1 MNILE
6 KEQEFKEWL
15 KKVCLYKDN
24 TIDSRITN
32 CKKVNDVY
40 NLYDYFKKG
49 KTEVI
54 IKLFTYTTDD
64 KDSGLKPLHAIPIN
78 GNLYTGTHTY
88 KSAIKLYFSFLNYYE
103 IEQKE
108 TKLTDIKIFKEKEYI
123 SYLDK
128 NISKVNDYVNY
139 IKNIYKLLGV
149 ELYSI
154 VEDIYRLHNIQ
165 LLHYLKEEGAKYLLS
180 TFKDLSSITQYT
192 SGFRKYLD
200 FIEQAIYDDFDTISD
215 PDIEDETEVSE
226 EYKIEELLFIPKDSY
241 TSEEIRQKFSNRLT
255 SQNRFNQKS
264 DFYFPIRFIGQYFN
278 KIGDKKYFKD
288 IINKQ
293 IDNIQFF
300 HNKDQHDFIKNLK
313 ELSISEDGHVF
324 INGKAIL
331 SEDPKNNTY
340 VPFEINKVSE
350 IDIDHKKSM
359 DSILRELKGED
370 FGQLVKITKALN
382 EKIKKRNNK
391 KLAKKGTIL
400 SDDVEFRNSIDKI
413 ELKREFEYIIGKM
426 ELQLMQNTHN
436 NYKRNKV

>member
-1 MNILE
+1 MNTLE
-6 KEQEFKEWL
+6 KEQEFKKWL
-15 KKVCLYKDN
+15 EQGRYEKR
-24 TIDSRITN
+24 TIESRITN
-32 CKKVNDVY
+32 FKTVNQKYD
-40 NLYDYFKKG
+40 LYKYFKEG
-49 KTEVI
+49 NTQEI
-54 IKLFTYTTDD
+54 YRLFTYSTDD
-64 KDSGLKPLHAIPIN
+64 MNNGLKPLHAIPIE
-78 GNLYTGTHTY
+78 GNPYTGTHTY
-88 KSAIKLYFSFLNYYE
+88 KSAIKLYFTFLNYYE

-108 TKLTDIKIFKEKEYI
+108 TKLTDINIFKEKDYI

-128 NISKVNDYVNY
+128 NIKKVNDYINY

-154 VEDIYRLHNIQ
+154 VEDIYKLHNIQ

-200 FIEQAIYDDFDTISD
+200 FIEQAIYNDFDTISD
-215 PDIEDETEVSE
+215 PDIEDETEISE
-226 EYKIEELLFIPKDSY
+226 ENKIEELLFIPKDSY
-241 TSEEIRQKFSNRLT
+241 TFEEIRKKFFNRLT

-264 DFYFPIRFIGQYFN
+264 NFYFPIRFIGQYFS
-278 KIGDKKYFKD
+278 KIGDKEYFKD

-300 HNKDQHDFIKNLK
+300 YNRDHHDIIKNLK

-324 INGKAIL
+324 INGETIFSKD
-331 SEDPKNNTY
+331 SKNDTY
-340 VPFEINKVSE
+340 VPFEINKISE

-359 DSILRELKGED
+359 DSILQELKGED

-382 EKIKKRNNK
+382 EKTKKRNNK

-400 SDDVEFRNSIDKI
+400 SDNVEFRNSINKT
-413 ELKREFEYIIGKM
+413 ELKREFEYIINKM

>member
-1 MNILE
+1 MRILE

-15 KKVCLYKDN
+15 EQGHYEKRTIGSRIANCKTVNEKYDLYK
-24 TIDSRITN
+24 
-32 CKKVNDVY
+32 
-40 NLYDYFKKG
+40 YFKEG
-49 KTEVI
+49 KTQEI
-54 IKLFTYTTDD
+54 YRLFTYTTDD

-78 GNLYTGTHTY
+78 GNPYTGTHTY
-88 KSAIKLYFSFLNYYE
+88 KSTIKLYFSFLGYYE
-103 IEQKE
+103 IKQKE
-108 TKLTDIKIFKEKEYI
+108 TKLTDINIFKEDDYI
-123 SYLDK
+123 SYLDE
-128 NISKVNDYVNY
+128 NISKVKDYINY

-154 VEDIYRLHNIQ
+154 VEDIYKSHNID
-165 LLHYLKEEGAKYLLS
+165 LLHYLKDEGAKYLLS

-200 FIEQAIYDDFDTISD
+200 FIEQAIYNDFDTISD
-215 PDIEDETEVSE
+215 PDIEDETEISE
-226 EYKIEELLFIPKDSY
+226 KYKIEELLFIPKDSY
-241 TSEEIRQKFSNRLT
+241 TFEEIREKFFNRLT

-300 HNKDQHDFIKNLK
+300 YDKDRHDIIKNLK
-313 ELSISEDGHVF
+313 KLSISEDGRVF
-324 INGKAIL
+324 INGEAIL
-331 SEDPKNNTY
+331 SEDSKNNY
-340 VPFEINKVSE
+340 VPFEVNEISE

-370 FGQLVKITKALN
+370 FGQLVKITRALN

-400 SDDVEFRNSIDKI
+400 SDDVEFRNSIDKT

>member
-1 MNILE
+1 MRILE

-15 KKVCLYKDN
+15 EQGHYEKRTIGSRIANCKTVNEKYDLYK
-24 TIDSRITN
+24 
-32 CKKVNDVY
+32 
-40 NLYDYFKKG
+40 YFKEG
-49 KTEVI
+49 KTQEI
-54 IKLFTYTTDD
+54 YRLFTYTTDD

-78 GNLYTGTHTY
+78 GNPYTGTHTY
-88 KSAIKLYFSFLNYYE
+88 KSTIKLYFSFLGYYE
-103 IEQKE
+103 IKQKE
-108 TKLTDIKIFKEKEYI
+108 TKLTDINIFKEDDYI
-123 SYLDK
+123 SYLDE
-128 NISKVNDYVNY
+128 NISKVKDYINY

-154 VEDIYRLHNIQ
+154 VEDIYKSHNID
-165 LLHYLKEEGAKYLLS
+165 LLHYLKDEGAKYLLS

-192 SGFRKYLD
+192 SGFRKYID
-200 FIEQAIYDDFDTISD
+200 FIEQAIYNDFDTISD
-215 PDIEDETEVSE
+215 PDIEDETEISE
-226 EYKIEELLFIPKDSY
+226 KYKIEELLFIPKDSY
-241 TSEEIRQKFSNRLT
+241 TFEEIREKFFNRLT

-278 KIGDKKYFKD
+278 KTGDKKYFEN

-293 IDNIQFF
+293 ISNIQFF
-300 HNKDQHDFIKNLK
+300 YNKDHHDIIKNLK
-313 ELSISEDGHVF
+313 ELSISEDGRVF
-324 INGKAIL
+324 INGEAIL
-331 SEDPKNNTY
+331 SEDSKNNY
-340 VPFEINKVSE
+340 VPFEVNEISE

-400 SDDVEFRNSIDKI
+400 SDDVEFRNSIDKT

>member
-1 MNILE
+1 M
-6 KEQEFKEWL
+6 
-15 KKVCLYKDN
+15 
-24 TIDSRITN
+24 
-32 CKKVNDVY
+32 
-40 NLYDYFKKG
+40 
-49 KTEVI
+49 
-54 IKLFTYTTDD
+54 
-64 KDSGLKPLHAIPIN
+64 IN
-78 GNLYTGTHTY
+78 N
-88 KSAIKLYFSFLNYYE
+88 NE
-103 IEQKE
+103 C
-108 TKLTDIKIFKEKEYI
+108 
-123 SYLDK
+123 
-128 NISKVNDYVNY
+128 KVNDYVNY
-139 IKNIYKLLGV
+139 IKNVYKLLGV

-400 SDDVEFRNSIDKI
+400 SDDVEFRKSLNRFRKLGVIK
-413 ELKREFEYIIGKM
+413 
-426 ELQLMQNTHN
+426 
-436 NYKRNKV
+436 

>member
-1 MNILE
+1 MRILE

-15 KKVCLYKDN
+15 EQGHYEKRTIGSRIANCKTVNEKYDLYK
-24 TIDSRITN
+24 
-32 CKKVNDVY
+32 
-40 NLYDYFKKG
+40 YFKEG
-49 KTEVI
+49 KTQEI
-54 IKLFTYTTDD
+54 YRLFTYTTDD

-78 GNLYTGTHTY
+78 GNPYTGTHTY
-88 KSAIKLYFSFLNYYE
+88 KSTIKLYFSFLGYYE
-103 IEQKE
+103 IKQKE
-108 TKLTDIKIFKEKEYI
+108 TKLTDINIFKQDDYL
-123 SYLDK
+123 SYLDE
-128 NISKVNDYVNY
+128 NISKVKDYINY

-154 VEDIYRLHNIQ
+154 VEDIYKSHNID
-165 LLHYLKEEGAKYLLS
+165 LLHYLKDEGAKYLLS

-200 FIEQAIYDDFDTISD
+200 FIEQAIYNDFDTISD
-215 PDIEDETEVSE
+215 PDIEDETEISE
-226 EYKIEELLFIPKDSY
+226 KYKIEELLFIPKDSY
-241 TSEEIRQKFSNRLT
+241 TFEEIREKFFNRLT

-278 KIGDKKYFKD
+278 KTGDKKYFEN

-293 IDNIQFF
+293 ISNIQFF
-300 HNKDQHDFIKNLK
+300 YNKDHHDIIKNLK
-313 ELSISEDGHVF
+313 ELSISEDGRVF
-324 INGKAIL
+324 INGEAIL
-331 SEDPKNNTY
+331 SEDSKNNY
-340 VPFEINKVSE
+340 VPFEVNEISE

-400 SDDVEFRNSIDKI
+400 SDDVEFRNSIDKT

>member
-1 MNILE
+1 MRILE

-15 KKVCLYKDN
+15 EQGHYEKRTIGSRIANCKTVNEKYDLYK
-24 TIDSRITN
+24 
-32 CKKVNDVY
+32 
-40 NLYDYFKKG
+40 YFKEG
-49 KTEVI
+49 KTQEI
-54 IKLFTYTTDD
+54 YRLFTYTTDD

-78 GNLYTGTHTY
+78 GNPYTGTHTY
-88 KSAIKLYFSFLNYYE
+88 KSTIKLYFSFLGYYE
-103 IEQKE
+103 IKQKE
-108 TKLTDIKIFKEKEYI
+108 TKLTDINIFKEDDYI
-123 SYLDK
+123 SYLDE
-128 NISKVNDYVNY
+128 NISKVKDYINY

-154 VEDIYRLHNIQ
+154 VEDIYKSHNID
-165 LLHYLKEEGAKYLLS
+165 LLHYLKDEGAKYLLS

-200 FIEQAIYDDFDTISD
+200 FIEQAIYNDFDTISD
-215 PDIEDETEVSE
+215 PDIEDETEISE
-226 EYKIEELLFIPKDSY
+226 KYKIEELLFIPKDSY
-241 TSEEIRQKFSNRLT
+241 TFEEIREKFFNRLT

-278 KIGDKKYFKD
+278 KTGDKKYFEN

-293 IDNIQFF
+293 ISNIQFF
-300 HNKDQHDFIKNLK
+300 YNKDHHDIIKNLK
-313 ELSISEDGHVF
+313 ELSISEDGRVF
-324 INGKAIL
+324 INGEAIL
-331 SEDPKNNTY
+331 SEDSKNNY
-340 VPFEINKVSE
+340 VPFEVNEISE

-400 SDDVEFRNSIDKI
+400 SDDVEFRNSIDKT